1 MDQAPVWLRR
11 RSTGVG
17 RPAERSQEEV
27 TAAAI
32 ELADL
37 DGLVAVSMRGVA
49 GRLGTGAAS
58 LYRYVS
64 GRDDLLDLM
73 IDEVA
78 AGYELPPP
86 TGPWLPGL
94 VEVGRQARALMLRH
108 PWLPELVLTRP
119 VIGPHGVDLLEHVL
133 ALLADHPAAPARKL
147 EAFAV
152 MNATT
157 AAFALNE
164 LGAAERPAHGAGDA
178 VRAARPARA
187 AGRPDAYLA
196 HAMAAGGHPH
206 LTAALAGMTPTAVN
220 SGDRFESVLADVLT
234 GLLGPA

>member
-1 MDQAPVWLRR
+1 MDQAPVWLRP

-17 RPAERSQEEV
+17 RPAERSREEV
-27 TAAAI
+27 TAAAV

-37 DGLVAVSMRGVA
+37 EGLAAVSMRAVA

-58 LYRYVS
+58 LYRYVA

-78 AGYELPPP
+78 AGYELPSP

-94 VEVGRQARALMLRH
+94 VEVGRQARVLMLRH
-108 PWLPELVLTRP
+108 PWSPELVLTRP
-119 VIGPHGVDLLEHVL
+119 ALGPRGVDLLEHVL

-157 AAFALNE
+157 AAFALNK
-164 LGAAERPAHGAGDA
+164 LGAAGRS
-178 VRAARPARA
+178 
-187 AGRPDAYLA
+187 RPDAYLA
-196 HAMAAGGHPH
+196 HVVAAGGHPH
-206 LTAALAGMTPTAVN
+206 LSATLAGVAPAAVN
-220 SGDRFESVLADVLT
+220 PGDRFESVLADVLT